1 MAAEV
6 PEGILQW
13 PAGGF
18 PLRSVGFKPKLG
30 FLPTAPEAEKYT
42 DNNQQQKASGLLF
55 ARDGPLEMQRAV

>member
-30 FLPTAPEAEKYT
+30 FLPTAPEAEMYT
-42 DNNQQQKASGLLF
+42 DNIHLGKATGFLF
-55 ARDGPLEMQRAV
+55 ARDRQL